1 MRRLRRIM
9 LMTAVA
15 VSLLTT
21 GGARAETAESILK
34 ATGVTGG
41 LIVHIG
47 CGDGKLTADLGKAGA
62 FLVCGLDKSSENVA
76 AARKRVQG
84 LGLYGKVAIDRL
96 QGAELPYV
104 DNLVNLLVV
113 DAGAAPDRKEM
124 LRVLAPEG
132 AAYIRSGDRWEKTI
146 KPRPAEIDQW
156 THYMYDASGNP
167 VSKDKLV
174 SPPEHLQWTGGP
186 RWCRHHDHMNSMSAL
201 VSAGGRIFYIFDE
214 GSTKS
219 IMLPSKW
226 KLIARDAFSGVVL
239 WKKPIHRWWTRFTP
253 LKSGPA
259 QLPRRLV
266 AVGDK
271 VYTTLGLHAPVSQID
286 AVSGKTLKTYKG
298 TENTWEIILHD
309 GLLCAVSGSKRAEEE
324 ETLKRMFE
332 KARTPGN
339 PTNKPWTGWDRKLLA
354 FNADGD
360 GEKPAWKI
368 SSIILPGTLTA
379 EAGTIFLHNGVGVT
393 AVDAKTG
400 KEKWKSAPV
409 EIIDIKKGIPHGFM
423 PSMIVRSGV
432 IVVAGGKDYGQ
443 HMRGKTDKMIALS
456 AKDGKILW
464 DAPHYTS
471 GYQSP
476 EDLLAAG
483 NTVLS
488 PFATWLK
495 GKDAKNNNVL
505 GADLKTGRILYDSK
519 PDVTDPVWFIHHR
532 CHPSK
537 ATEDYLLM
545 SKEGIEFVD
554 LKTRKWRIN
563 HWIRGA
569 CIYGIMPANGLT
581 YAPMHPCACS
591 ADMKLNGFNAV
602 AGARARK
609 GSKIDVTK
617 HILEKGPA
625 FAKVSNPK
633 SRTLP
638 TGRRVPNPKSA
649 DWPTFRHDPGRS
661 GVASCAVG
669 GDLKTVWETE
679 IGGKLTAPVVAGG
692 RLYVAAVDR
701 HTLHVLDAGTG
712 GKLWSFTTGGRIDS
726 PPTIFRGMAIFG
738 SRDGCAYCLR
748 ASDGALVWRFRAVAT
763 DRRVMAL
770 EQIES
775 AWPVHGSV
783 LVRNGEVL
791 FVAGRSEFLDGGLQM
806 FRLKPETGEVISR
819 ATFNGK
825 APDGGVLTGA
835 EEKRLAGLSDV
846 LSTDGEFVFMRAG
859 VIRIEGDRMTKD
871 LLPAGKVIRYPGG
884 GKRPAKTRI
893 KGFAKAHLFSS
904 YGFLDDSWFHRSYW
918 VYSPVCSHR
927 HNYGMTGTRS
937 PAGRILVV
945 DDKNVYGFG
954 RQQKY
959 FNWTTPMEYRLFARA
974 KTGHHNKAMIWDKPS
989 PDMLVEALVLAGDA
1003 LYAAGTPDVLDE
1015 TKPGIRD
1022 ESPETLAAMKKQDAA
1037 LAGESGGL
1045 FASFSRAD
1053 GVMTKKIDLPAPPVF
1068 DGLIAANG
1076 RIYIVLRNGAV
1087 QCRGKR

>member
-1 MRRLRRIM
+1 M
-9 LMTAVA
+9 LSTIAVVCA
-15 VSLLTT
+15 LSSVVS
-21 GGARAETAESILK
+21 GAETAESILK
-34 ATGVTGG
+34 ATGITGG
-41 LIVHIG
+41 LIVHVG
-47 CGDGKLTADLGKAGA
+47 CGDGRLTADLGKAGA
-62 FLVCGLDKSSENVA
+62 FLVCGLDESAENVA
-76 AARKRVQG
+76 AARKHAQT
-84 LGLYGKVAIDRL
+84 LGAYGKVSIDRW
-96 QGAELPYV
+96 QSPGLPYV

-113 DAGAAPDRKEM
+113 ESGAALDRKEM

-132 AAYIRSGDRWEKTI
+132 SAYVRNGDKWDKI
-146 KPRPAEIDQW
+146 VKPRPSEIDDW
-156 THYMYDASGNP
+156 THYMYDASGNA

-174 SPPEHLQWTGGP
+174 SPPEHLQWVGGP

-201 VSAGGRIFYIFDE
+201 VSTGGRIFYIFDE

-239 WKKPIHRWWTRFTP
+239 WKRPIDRWWTRFTP

-271 VYTTLGLHAPVSQID
+271 VYATLGLHAPVSQID
-286 AVSGKTLKTYKG
+286 AVSGKTLQTYKG
-298 TENTWEIILHD
+298 TENTWEIIVSD
-309 GLLCAVSGSKRAEEE
+309 GLMLAVTGSARAKEEE
-324 ETLKRMFE
+324 ALKRMFE
-332 KARTPGN
+332 KSRTPGN

-354 FNADGD
+354 FDASGNGA
-360 GEKPAWKI
+360 KPAWEV
-368 SSIILPGTLTA
+368 SSVILPGTLTA
-379 EAGTIFLHNGVGVT
+379 EAGTIFFHNGASV
-393 AVDAKTG
+393 AAIDAKTG
-400 KEKWKSAPV
+400 KQKWVSQPV
-409 EIIDIKKGIPHGFM
+409 DIINIKTGIPHGFM
-423 PSMIVRSGV
+423 PSMIVRNGV
-432 IVVAGGKDYGQ
+432 IVLAGGKNYGQ

-456 AKDGKILW
+456 AADGKVLW

-476 EDLLAAG
+476 EDLLVAG
-483 NTVLS
+483 ETVLS

-495 GKDAKNNNVL
+495 GKDPKNNNVL
-505 GADLKTGRILYDSK
+505 GADLKTGKILYESK
-519 PDVTDPVWFIHHR
+519 PDVSDPVWFIHHR

-545 SKEGIEFVD
+545 SKEGIEFID
-554 LKTRKWRIN
+554 LKTRKWKIN

-602 AGARARK
+602 AGASARK
-609 GSKIDVTK
+609 GLKIDVTK
-617 HILEKGPA
+617 HKLTKGPA
-625 FAKVSNPK
+625 FGKVKAAEKANP
-633 SRTLP
+633 
-638 TGRRVPNPKSA
+638 G

-661 GVASCAVG
+661 GMASCSVS
-669 GDLKTVWETE
+669 GDLKTAWKTE

-712 GKLWSFTTGGRIDS
+712 AKLWSFTTGGRIDS
-726 PPTIFRGMAIFG
+726 PPTIYKGTAIFG
-738 SRDGCAYCLR
+738 SRDGCVYCLR
-748 ASDGALVWRFRAVAT
+748 ASDGKLVWRFRAVAA
-763 DRRVMAL
+763 DRRVMAW

-775 AWPVHGSV
+775 AWPVHGGV
-783 LVRNGEVL
+783 LIRNGEVL

-806 FRLKPETGEVISR
+806 LRLKPETGEVISR

-825 APDGGVLTGA
+825 APDSSVLTGA
-835 EEKRLAGLSDV
+835 EEKRLAGLPDV
-846 LSTDGEFVFMRAG
+846 LSTNGELVFMRAG
-859 VIRIEGDRMTKD
+859 VIKIEGDKITKD
-871 LLPAGKVIRYPGG
+871 LLPARKVIRYGQRR
-884 GKRPAKTRI
+884 KNAKPRI
-893 KGFAKAHLFSS
+893 EGFAHPHLFSS

-918 VYSPVCSHR
+918 VYSSICSHR
-927 HNYGMTGTRS
+927 HNYGLTGTRS
-937 PAGRILVV
+937 PSGRILVC
-945 DDKNVYGFG
+945 DEKNVYGFG

-974 KTGHHNKAMIWDKPS
+974 KDTRRNRKMIWEKQS
-989 PDMLVEALVLAGDA
+989 PGMLVEALVLAGDT
-1003 LYAAGTPDVLDE
+1003 LYAAGTADVLDE

-1037 LAGESGGL
+1037 LAGESGGI
-1045 FASFSRAD
+1045 FASFSKAD
-1053 GVMTKKIDLPAPPVF
+1053 GQAAKKIDLPAPPVF
-1068 DGLIAANG
+1068 DGLIAAG
-1076 RIYIVLRNGAV
+1076 GKLYLVLRDGTV
-1087 QCRGKR
+1087 QCWGGR